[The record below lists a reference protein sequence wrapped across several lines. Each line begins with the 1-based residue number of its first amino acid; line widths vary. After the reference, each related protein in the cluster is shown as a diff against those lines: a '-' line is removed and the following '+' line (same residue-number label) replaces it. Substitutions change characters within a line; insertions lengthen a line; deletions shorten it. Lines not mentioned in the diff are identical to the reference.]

1 MKFDRMCTGQKLGL
15 FLKIGKAAP
24 ICWEKQQDIRESNLH
39 LPQISVGAVQTN
51 QLKHKFLE
59 GLSSLGVVMWEL
71 RVSIA
76 GWQWSVSKQAGK
88 RKLAGDQS
96 AGRRARAFML
106 SIIAVYYVVQAGGQN
121 INILQP
127 DCDDVLIRNFYLLY
141 FQQRRW
147 RQTFQFGFS
156 KTKASCEVVR
166 SSCRIIGR
174 LRIEFQ
180 FSKSV

>member
-76 GWQWSVSKQAGK
+76 GWQRSVSRQASRQAG
-88 RKLAGDQS
+88 RLLTGA
-96 AGRRARAFML
+96 ARARLGCPSSRCTMW
-106 SIIAVYYVVQAGGQN
+106 QAGGQN

-127 DCDDVLIRNFYLLY
+127 DCDDVLIRNFYLY

-166 SSCRIIGR
+166 SFVG
-174 LRIEFQ
+174 
-180 FSKSV
+180 